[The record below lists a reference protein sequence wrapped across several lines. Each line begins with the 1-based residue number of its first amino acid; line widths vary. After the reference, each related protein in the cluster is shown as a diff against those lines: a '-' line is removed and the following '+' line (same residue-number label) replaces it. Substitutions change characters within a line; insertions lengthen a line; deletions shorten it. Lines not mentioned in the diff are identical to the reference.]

1 MVAEVQNTKGLALPV
16 MNNMYLEILC
26 FDKKKSRSKV
36 KVIQKCEKLSS
47 REGFQAFGGVV
58 TPKEGS

>member
-1 MVAEVQNTKGLALPV
+1 M
-16 MNNMYLEILC
+16 
-26 FDKKKSRSKV
+26 SRSKI

-58 TPKEGS
+58 TPKEGTRYLILTPCS